1 MSAWDR
7 QNKFAIRIEY
17 HRIRILEVQGHG
29 AVLRARRG
37 VHGSTEQ
44 RGDDGFRW
52 SINLTSGRLTPIVTG
67 LGNPGVMAFI
77 STGSHLNAPK
87 LLIGKAPWVS
97 VSEMERL

>member
-1 MSAWDR
+1 MSAWDGGTNSPFGSNIIESGSWR
-7 QNKFAIRIEY
+7 FKVTEPYFAP
-17 HRIRILEVQGHG
+17 G
-29 AVLRARRG
+29 AVY
-37 VHGSTEQ
+37 GSTEQ

-52 SINLTSGRLTPIVTG
+52 SINLTTGRLTPIVTG
-67 LGNPGVMAFI
+67 LGNPRIMAFI